1 MQKALT
7 VYVRDGETTTLKNG
21 RRIITPPALVGEL
34 DCYNNDCKIFMCNKE
49 TGMARV
55 VSASL
60 FIYRKINNGSSVR
73 HEYVGKYDINAK
85 GNTFSVEL
93 VEESSKL
100 DTSFIESRMTE
111 EGVDPKLYEVCK
123 GIKQM
128 LSKHTLIQ
136 LMRIL
141 HSMYMKPTAL

>member
-1 MQKALT
+1 
-7 VYVRDGETTTLKNG
+7 
-21 RRIITPPALVGEL
+21 
-34 DCYNNDCKIFMCNKE
+34 
-49 TGMARV
+49 MARV
-55 VSASL
+55 ISASL

-128 LSKHTLIQ
+128 LSKHIQTCAHDTWSKKHSRCTLEH
-136 LMRIL
+136 IL
-141 HSMYMKPTAL
+141 HKSLRIQITLDSRKKCSRTGLAEGWIAKMSLWLQPGPVL